1 MKIAEQFAGLQ
12 MDQLIGGPLRAAAD
26 ANAHMANSTA
36 DFINK
41 IGFDNKGNVHNVMFG
56 YQRRT
61 ANEDGTS
68 NLEELKVAVPLLAI
82 VPIPNLQVDEVNI
95 LFDMEVKQSQRE
107 EESKDMSASLDAS
120 VRIWPVKVNV
130 TGSVSAHQ
138 SNTRS
143 SDNSAK
149 YHVDVRA
156 TNHGTPEGLARVLDM
171 MAANVAPALVNSTL
185 KDGNGQDLSEQARIK
200 AERLKAL
207 RQEISQIEDR
217 LQAAK
222 DGLATNLAQLKKVA
236 TVQLNTYKEAMTR
249 KMNAINTTNYDK
261 EISAATEKG
270 DTQKAAELEAKRAE
284 EEKLETEYSDAMAE
298 VSQTWSNFQSQAGD
312 LVKLIADSEN
322 MPDGVSDIFALRALS
337 GEMKA
342 APYAAGESQYSA
354 MTAAQKNAVNGQ
366 RNVSR
371 LEDELISKKAE
382 YSDTIA
388 GKAPALEAKSGG
400 STGGSNTGSTGGS
413 NAGGSGKASGGS
425 KS

>member
-41 IGFDNKGNVHNVMFG
+41 IGFDNKGNVRNVMFG
-56 YQRRT
+56 YQKRT

-68 NLEELKVAVPLLAI
+68 NLDELKVAVPILAI

-107 EESKDMSASLDAS
+107 EETMDMSASMDAS
-120 VRIWPVKVNV
+120 LKIWPVKVNV
-130 TGSVSAHQ
+130 TGSVSSHQ

-156 TNHGTPEGLARVLDM
+156 TNHGIPEGLARVLDM
-171 MAANVAPALVNSTL
+171 MAANVAPTLVSSTL

-200 AERLKAL
+200 AERLKLL
-207 RQEISQIEDR
+207 RQEIRQIEER
-217 LQAAK
+217 LTAAK
-222 DGLATNLAQLKKVA
+222 DGFTVNLTQFKKVA
-236 TVQLNTYKEAMTR
+236 AVQLNTYKEAMTR
-249 KMNAINTTNYDK
+249 KMNSFGAVNYDK
-261 EISAATEKG
+261 EISAAAEKG
-270 DTQKAAELEAKRAE
+270 ETQKVTELEEKKAAE
-284 EEKLETEYSDAMAE
+284 EKQVTEYSDAMAE
-298 VSQTWSNFQSQAGD
+298 VNQAWSNFQSQAGE

-322 MPDGVSDIFALRALS
+322 ITDGVSEIFALKALS
-337 GEMKA
+337 GELKV
-342 APYAAGESQYSA
+342 APYASGESQYSA
-354 MTAAQKNAVNGQ
+354 MTAAQKVAVDGQ

-371 LEDELISKKAE
+371 LENELINKKAE
-382 YSDTIA
+382 YSDAIA
-388 GKAPALEAKSGG
+388 GKAPAITAKSSG
-400 STGGSNTGSTGGS
+400 SS
-413 NAGGSGKASGGS
+413 AGSGSGGGAA
-425 KS
+425 KGAAKG

>member
-26 ANAHMANSTA
+26 ANAHLANSTA

-41 IGFDNKGNVHNVMFG
+41 IGFDNKGNVRNVMFG
-56 YQRRT
+56 YQKRT

-68 NLEELKVAVPLLAI
+68 NLDELKVAVPILAI

-120 VRIWPVKVNV
+120 LKIWPVKVNV
-130 TGSVSAHQ
+130 TGSVSSHQ

-156 TNHGTPEGLARVLDM
+156 TNHGIPEGLARVLDM

-185 KDGNGQDLSEQARIK
+185 KDGNGQDLSDQARVK
-200 AERLKAL
+200 AERLKLL
-207 RQEISQIEDR
+207 RHEISQIEER
-217 LQAAK
+217 LSAAK
-222 DGLATNLAQLKKVA
+222 DGLAANLTQLKKVA
-236 TVQLNTYKEAMTR
+236 TVQLNTYKEAMSR
-249 KMNAINTTNYDK
+249 KMNSFDTLKYDK
-261 EISAATEKG
+261 EISAAAEKG
-270 DTQKAAELEAKRAE
+270 ETQKVTELEEKKAAE
-284 EEKLETEYSDAMAE
+284 EKQVAEYSDAMAE
-298 VSQTWSNFQSQAGD
+298 VNQAWNNFQSQAGD

-322 MPDGVSDIFALRALS
+322 ITDGVSDIFALKALT
-337 GEMKA
+337 GELKA
-342 APYAAGESQYSA
+342 APYASGESQYSA
-354 MTAAQKNAVNGQ
+354 MTAAQKTAVDGQ

-382 YSDTIA
+382 YSDAIA
-388 GKAPALEAKSGG
+388 GKAPAITAKSSGG
-400 STGGSNTGSTGGS
+400 SGSS
-413 NAGGSGKASGGS
+413 GSGGAAKGGS
-425 KS
+425 KG